1 MKSTLEEC
9 LDSIICKINSSNDQK
24 VYEGLKELDKLFYD
38 LCILANPN
46 NTSNTHRRSRS
57 SSPRSSSTEYNSPKH
72 RYSKSS
78 SSIST
83 STSSNQ
89 SYRYLYSPAM
99 SSTSSRS
106 SYSSDNS
113 TPDPEPNINVTSV
126 TRKWKIPTPKD
137 PIFGDFIS
145 LQNSFEY
152 NMTTH
157 LLNVLRSSINSS
169 EQNSNL
175 DPVRTSLLLKNLQ
188 ACLLLHPQSRAIF
201 GKPYNLML
209 LLDLLNST
217 IDSDIV
223 IACIP
228 ALVSAMVRNV
238 KVIRTFEDLMGP
250 KIICDLLKT
259 KARED
264 SVRSRQNQKRKL
276 EADKELEN
284 IREVQ
289 VKVLEFLFFYLIP
302 EAPAATGT
310 TPKTPKEK
318 HGIDGI
324 IRRSTESKM
333 KILNHYLNKEVTDSL
348 VKELMESKP
357 FGDMNICW

>member
-9 LDSIICKINSSNDQK
+9 LDSIICKINSSNGQK

-157 LLNVLRSSINSS
+157 
-169 EQNSNL
+169 
-175 DPVRTSLLLKNLQ
+175 
-188 ACLLLHPQSRAIF
+188 
-201 GKPYNLML
+201 
-209 LLDLLNST
+209 
-217 IDSDIV
+217 
-223 IACIP
+223 
-228 ALVSAMVRNV
+228 
-238 KVIRTFEDLMGP
+238 
-250 KIICDLLKT
+250 
-259 KARED
+259 
-264 SVRSRQNQKRKL
+264 
-276 EADKELEN
+276 
-284 IREVQ
+284 
-289 VKVLEFLFFYLIP
+289 
-302 EAPAATGT
+302 
-310 TPKTPKEK
+310 
-318 HGIDGI
+318 
-324 IRRSTESKM
+324 
-333 KILNHYLNKEVTDSL
+333 
-348 VKELMESKP
+348 
-357 FGDMNICW
+357 